1 VIPESN
7 ARKPAGHGCKD
18 RQVPSKT
25 YRSLSSSR
33 SSGGFRSIIQ
43 CTVCSKTFNN
53 SSALA
58 KHKLI
63 HSEERRY
70 ICNQCC
76 KSFKRQDHLY
86 VFVFCENH
94 THWLF
99 VSRYKL
105 LQLDLFV
112 LLCHNCIVGA
122 LVLCFSRY
130 SVQLSCCYYD
140 LSIVNVRQ
148 EPDVIIWLGSSIG

>member
-1 VIPESN
+1 MIPESN

-99 VSRYKL
+99 VSSINYYSWTCSFCCVIIVL
-105 LQLDLFV
+105 LVLWCFV
-112 LLCHNCIVGA
+112 LVVIV
-122 LVLCFSRY
+122 Y
-130 SVQLSCCYYD
+130 
-140 LSIVNVRQ
+140 N
-148 EPDVIIWLGSSIG
+148 